1 MPVVP
6 GGAWWCLVV
15 PVVPVVP
22 GGAWWCLVV
31 AGGAGGAWR
40 RRTRVRCP
48 LRVLRAAS
56 LNSGVVKK
64 EQRGVGARAVC

>member
-15 PVVPVVP
+15 PVVR
-22 GGAWWCLVV
+22 GEEERW
-31 AGGAGGAWR
+31 
-40 RRTRVRCP
+40 VRCP

-64 EQRGVGARAVC
+64 EQRGAGARAVC